1 MKNSS
6 IQVLFLVIAFAMF
19 VSSCDQEDTQRSNAS
34 PADTSQSVIL
44 PAGQAGR
51 DEFARRINETGQ
63 GIIRAHAKGET
74 LIVESEAFDES
85 INRRHFRQMVLG
97 GTGETDKETDGK
109 LCGLGFS
116 ELRLVGP
123 TKVEEKLIPCG

>member
-1 MKNSS
+1 MKYFRGD
-6 IQVLFLVIAFAMF
+6 VLILVIVVATL
-19 VSSCDQEDTQRSNAS
+19 VSCEEDTQRSTAS
-34 PADTSQSVIL
+34 PSDTSQSVIL

-51 DEFARRINETGQ
+51 DEFARRVTETGQ
-63 GIIRAHAKGET
+63 GVIRAHANGET

-85 INRRHFRQMVLG
+85 INRRHFRQIILG
-97 GTGETDKETDGK
+97 GTGKTSEDTDGK

-123 TKVEEKLIPCG
+123 TKTEKKLIPCG

>member
-1 MKNSS
+1 MKHFRS
-6 IQVLFLVIAFAMF
+6 VLFLVIAVATF
-19 VSSCDQEDTQRSNAS
+19 VGCSQEDTQRSTAS
-34 PADTSQSVIL
+34 PSDTSQSVTL

-51 DEFARRINETGQ
+51 DEFARRVNDTGQ
-63 GIIRAHAKGET
+63 GVIRAHAKGET

-85 INRRHFRQMVLG
+85 INRRRFRQLLLG
-97 GTGETDKETDGK
+97 GTGETSKDTDGK

>member
-1 MKNSS
+1 MKQTRCNL
-6 IQVLFLVIAFAMF
+6 LFLMIAVAAFI
-19 VSSCDQEDTQRSNAS
+19 SCEEDTQHSTVS
-34 PADTSQSVIL
+34 PSDTSQSFTL

-51 DEFARRINETGQ
+51 DEFARSVNDTGE
-63 GIIRAHAKGET
+63 GVIRAHAQGET

-85 INRRHFRQMVLG
+85 VNRRHFRQLLLG
-97 GTGETDKETDGK
+97 GTGETSKDTDGK

-123 TKVEEKLIPCG
+123 TKTEKKRIPCG